1 MFKRSKNLLSISAD
15 SKTIK
20 GESIGYLT
28 GILYLAPATVTKYN
42 TCSMAKLAQCDKACL
57 YSAGRGAFNSVQQ
70 SRIDKT
76 LYFFE
81 DRDNFMI
88 QLAKNIGALIKK
100 AHAKGLKPLVRL
112 NGTSDIRWE
121 TITVANTGLTLFEM
135 FPDIQFYDYTKDV
148 NRKDLPK
155 NYDLTFSYSGVK
167 TFSKYVEQAQAKRMR
182 MAVVFR
188 DAGRI
193 PSVFKGI
200 PVVSGDNSDV
210 RHLDDQGVIVGLYA
224 KGQAK
229 KDTTG
234 FVVHN

>member
-1 MFKRSKNLLSISAD
+1 MTFKRKQLLGFDTNA
-15 SKTIK
+15 KTVK
-20 GESIGYLT
+20 GEQLGFLT
-28 GILYLAPATVTKYN
+28 GILYLAPSDISGYQV
-42 TCSMAKLAQCDKACL
+42 CPMAKLAQCDKACL

-100 AHAKGLKPLVRL
+100 AHSKGLKPLVRL

-148 NRKDLPK
+148 NRKDLPA
-155 NYDLTFSYSGVK
+155 NYDLTFSYSGVE
-167 TFSKYVEQAQAKRMR
+167 TFSKYVEQAQAKHMR

-193 PSVFKGI
+193 PSMFKGI
-200 PVVSGDNSDV
+200 QVVSGDNSDV
-210 RHLDDQGVIVGLYA
+210 RHLDEQGVIVGLYA

-229 KDTTG
+229 RDNTG